1 MKKKNVIALLVVLL
15 LGVLSFW
22 LINRKQSTTLKVEL
36 SNFAVKD
43 TVSIDRIFLADKD
56 SNQVLL
62 EKQKD
67 GTWIVNKKYPARMD
81 AIHTLLYTIHQVE
94 VKAPVGRASFNTVIR
109 RMAAKSTKCE
119 IYQQGKLTKTYY
131 VGGATQDLM
140 GTYMMIEN
148 SSTPFITWIPGFEG
162 YLYTRYFS
170 YPDQWRSTEIF
181 KIKPQEIASVEHTMH
196 KFPEKSWTLL
206 NLNNSL
212 LLKDAS
218 GTPVKGLDT
227 LTARDYLSRFT
238 RINFEAIVRD
248 FPQKDSLLALAPSAT
263 FSITTTAGKK
273 ITVETWPKR
282 TPADL
287 VFEQGEPLV
296 YDPDRFF
303 GVINGQKNELL
314 LLQYH
319 VFDPI
324 LKPVEYFVK
333 GQHPVVKK

>member
-1 MKKKNVIALLVVLL
+1 MKKKNLIALLLILL
-15 LGVLSFW
+15 LGGITLWIVKS
-22 LINRKQSTTLKVEL
+22 KKSTTLKVEL

-43 TVSIDRIFLADKD
+43 TSSIDKIFLADKD
-56 SNQVLL
+56 SHQVLL

-67 GTWIVNKKYPARMD
+67 GSWMVNKQFPARMD

-119 IYQQGKLTKTYY
+119 IYQNGKLSKTYY
-131 VGGATQDLM
+131 VGGATQDFM

-148 SSTPFITWIPGFEG
+148 SSAPFITWIPGFEG

-170 YPDQWRSTEIF
+170 YADQWRSTEIY
-181 KIKPQEIASVEHTMH
+181 KLKPQEIAAIEHQMH
-196 KFPEKSWTLL
+196 KFPEKSWTLSNQN
-206 NLNNSL
+206 NLQE
-212 LLKDAS
+212 LKDAE
-218 GTPVKGLDT
+218 GKVMQGLDT

-248 FPQKDSLLALAPSAT
+248 FPQKDSLLALPPSAT
-263 FSITTTAGKK
+263 FIVTTTGGQK
-273 ITVETWPKR
+273 IKVETWPKR

-287 VFEQGEPLV
+287 VFDQGEPMI

-324 LKPVEYFVK
+324 LKPVEYFLK
-333 GQHPVVKK
+333 GQQPVVKK

>member
-1 MKKKNVIALLVVLL
+1 MKKKQLIALMVVIL
-15 LGVLSFW
+15 LGVLTFW
-22 LINRKQSTTLKVEL
+22 MINRNQKNTLKVEL

-43 TVSIDRIFLADKD
+43 TLSIDKIFLADKD
-56 SNQVLL
+56 SHSVLL

-67 GTWIVNKKYPARMD
+67 GSWTVNKQFPARMD

-94 VKAPVGRASFNTVIR
+94 VKAPVGRSSFNTIIR

-119 IYQQGKLTKTYY
+119 IFQNGKVSKTYY
-131 VGGATQDLM
+131 VGGTTQDFM

-181 KIKPQEIASVEHTMH
+181 KLKPQEIVSIEHTMN
-196 KFPEKSWTLL
+196 KFPEKSWTLTNNN
-206 NLNNSL
+206 NLL
-212 LLKDAS
+212 QLKDAKGQVLS
-218 GTPVKGLDT
+218 GLDT
-227 LTARDYLSRFT
+227 LTARDYLNRFT
-238 RINFEAIVRD
+238 RINFEALVRD
-248 FPQKDSLLALAPSAT
+248 FPQKDSLLALQSSAILK
-263 FSITTTAGKK
+263 ITTNTGKEIK
-273 ITVETWPKR
+273 VETWPKR

-287 VFEQGEPLV
+287 VFDQDEPMI

-303 GVINGQKNELL
+303 GIINGQKNELL

-333 GQHPVVKK
+333 GQQPVVKK

>member
-1 MKKKNVIALLVVLL
+1 MKKKQLIALLVVLL
-15 LGVLSFW
+15 LGILTFW
-22 LINRKQSTTLKVEL
+22 MVNRNQKSTLKVEL
-36 SNFAVKD
+36 SDFAVKD
-43 TVSIDRIFLADKD
+43 TLSIDKIFLADKD
-56 SNQVLL
+56 SHQVLL

-67 GTWIVNKKYPARMD
+67 GSWMVNKKYPARMD
-81 AIHTLLYTIHQVE
+81 AIHTLLYTMHQVQ
-94 VKAPVGRASFNTVIR
+94 VKAPVGRASFNTIIR

-119 IYQQGKLTKTYY
+119 IYQNGKLSKTYY
-131 VGGATQDLM
+131 VGGTTQDFM

-170 YPDQWRSTEIF
+170 FPDQWRSTEMIRL
-181 KIKPQEIASVEHTMH
+181 KPQEIQSVEHIMH
-196 KFPEKSWTLL
+196 KFPEKSWTIT
-206 NLNNSL
+206 NNNNVIRL
-212 LLKDAS
+212 MDAQ
-218 GTPVKGLDT
+218 GTDVKGIDT
-227 LTARDYLSRFT
+227 ATAREYLARFT

-248 FPQKDSLLALAPSAT
+248 FKEKDSLLALQPSAV
-263 FSITTTAGKK
+263 FVVKSVSGKE
-273 ITVETWPKR
+273 IRIETWPKR

-287 VFEQGEPLV
+287 VFDQGEPMI

-303 GVINGQKNELL
+303 GVMNGQKKELL

-333 GQHPVVKK
+333 GQQYVVKK